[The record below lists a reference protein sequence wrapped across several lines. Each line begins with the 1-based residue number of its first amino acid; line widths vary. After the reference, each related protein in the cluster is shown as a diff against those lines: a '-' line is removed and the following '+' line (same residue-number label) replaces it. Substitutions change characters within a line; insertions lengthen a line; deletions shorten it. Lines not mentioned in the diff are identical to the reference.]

1 MCNLHN
7 TQMCAKRVKFD
18 LELFVKEKCQ
28 NLGGVIVL
36 YVIPKYSR
44 IGAQIHS
51 STNFK
56 EFS

>member
-1 MCNLHN
+1 
-7 TQMCAKRVKFD
+7 MCAKRVKFD